1 MNGTESV
8 DAVAEVSVS
17 RCSRIQIEMNHS
29 VIERKVTHLQL
40 TLNWLIGCLF
50 QCWLMA
56 SCPELKRMLIPVRM
70 M

>member
-1 MNGTESV
+1 M
-8 DAVAEVSVS
+8 S

-40 TLNWLIGCLF
+40 TLKWLIGCLF